1 MKFKT
6 AQERFTQAQNDSE
19 SVGDTTL
26 QAIAAGLND
35 LTKDLKSDLAAIKA
49 KLGVIENKL
58 NQRR

>member
-26 QAIAAGLND
+26 QAIEAGLND

-49 KLGVIENKL
+49 KLGVIESKL